1 MLPSDLGPRLGFLD
15 SWDGHANRPALIT
28 DRETITYKELAE
40 RVSTEMELL
49 GSTRRLVLI
58 ELQNT
63 VSAIVSYLA
72 AMRAGHVVLI
82 ASDERACESLTKA
95 YDPDVVVGSRADTG
109 WRMVEHRAGTRHDLH
124 ADLALLMSTS
134 GSTGSPK
141 LVRLS
146 HENLTS
152 NAESIAE
159 YLAIDS
165 ADRAMTSLPLSYC
178 YGLSVLHS
186 HLTRGAAVIVTPLS
200 VVDPGFWDLAHT
212 AQATAFAGVPYT
224 FELLD
229 RVGFADLDLP
239 GLRYITQ
246 SGGKLDAD
254 RVQRFAEL
262 GRRRGWDLVVMYG
275 ATEATARMAYLPV
288 DRVLG
293 APQAVGMPIPGGRF
307 TIDDD
312 SELIYHGPNV
322 MLGYAHSPE
331 DFALGR
337 PIDCLRT
344 GDLARRRHDGLYEIV
359 GRRSRFLKL
368 FGLRVDLD
376 QLEHGLRLEGVEA
389 LCTGDDTRLVVAV
402 TKGTPDPAAGICAKV
417 GLPATV
423 VRTLVL
429 DELPRHAN
437 GKPDYAAVQR
447 SASPP
452 PETPPETPAEPAAN
466 ADGVHALYR
475 EILKADEVSD
485 MDTFVSLG
493 GESLSFV
500 ETSQRLE
507 RQVGALPPD
516 WHLLSVAELEAGAR
530 ERPRGL
536 LRWMETSIVLRAV
549 AIVMVCANH
558 VGLSHMFGGAHV
570 LLAAAGYSFAR
581 FQLNAVASSGRV
593 RPLFQSIA
601 RIAVPSVI
609 VIAIAYATTR
619 EYDVWNVLL
628 IENLFAPVGWALGP
642 DGWDPVWNY
651 WFIEVLVVTLVLCAA
666 LLSIPAMRG
675 LERTHPFGF
684 ALAVLGVCLVLRFQ
698 VFGAD
703 VSMEGYR
710 PQTTAWLFA
719 IGWAAVRATR
729 VSQRLLLTVAAVC
742 GALLPGFFDDEYGR
756 KLVILGGL
764 LLLIWVTRVPV
775 PAALRRLTAV
785 LAGASL
791 WIYLTQPL
799 TFELLEWAESLF
811 GDSSADPASAS
822 SGSGSGWGADE
833 SGLFHDLRLAAATAI
848 ALAVGVLVWKAYERA
863 MRRLAR
869 LRTGRAAAD
878 DSAASR
884 LVIRQ

>member
-1 MLPSDLGPRLGFLD
+1 MLTTGPRPGLGFVD
-15 SWDGHANRPALIT
+15 GWDGHADRPALIT
-28 DRETITYKELAE
+28 DRETITYGELAA
-40 RVSTEMELL
+40 RVSAEMHLF
-49 GSTRRLVLI
+49 GSARRLVLI

-72 AMRAGHVVLI
+72 AMRAGHVVLV
-82 ASDERACESLTKA
+82 ASDERARESLTTT
-95 YDPDVVVGSRADTG
+95 YDPDVVVGSCAETG
-109 WRMVEHRAGTRHDLH
+109 WQTVERRAGTRHDLH

-146 HENLTS
+146 YENLSS
-152 NAESIAE
+152 NAESIAD
-159 YLAIDS
+159 YLGIAS
-165 ADRAMTSLPLSYC
+165 TDRAMTSLPLSYC

-186 HLTRGAAVIVTPLS
+186 HLTRGAAVIVTGLS
-200 VVDPGFWDLAHT
+200 VVDPGFWDLARE

-229 RVGFADLDLP
+229 RVGFADFDVSS
-239 GLRYITQ
+239 LRYITQ
-246 SGGKLDAD
+246 SGGKLAAD

-275 ATEATARMAYLPV
+275 QTEATARMAYLPV
-288 DRVLG
+288 DRVLD
-293 APQAVGMPIPGGRF
+293 APQAFGMPIPGGRF

-312 SELIYHGPNV
+312 GELIYYGPNV

-337 PIDCLRT
+337 TIDHLRT

-376 QLEHGLRLEGVEA
+376 QLEYGLRLEGVQA
-389 LCTGDDTRLVVAV
+389 LCTGDDTGLVVAV
-402 TKGTPDPAAGICAKV
+402 AKGTPDPAAVICAKV
-417 GLPATV
+417 GLPGTAV
-423 VRTLVL
+423 CTLVL
-429 DELPRHAN
+429 DDLPRNAN
-437 GKPDYAAVQR
+437 GKPDYAAVLR

-452 PETPPETPAEPAAN
+452 PKTAAEPAAE
-466 ADGVHALYR
+466 ADGVHAVYR
-475 EILKADEVSD
+475 EILKAERVSD
-485 MDTFVSLG
+485 TDTFVSLG

-507 RQVGALPPD
+507 RKVGALPPD

-530 ERPRGL
+530 GRSRGL

-558 VGLSHMFGGAHV
+558 AGLSHVFGGAHV

-581 FQLNAVASSGRV
+581 FQLNALASSGRV
-593 RPLFQSIA
+593 RPLFLSIA
-601 RIAVPSVI
+601 RIAVPSVV
-609 VIAIAYATTR
+609 VIAIAYVTTR
-619 EYDVWNVLL
+619 DYDVWNVLL

-675 LERTHPFGF
+675 LERAHPFGF

-698 VFGAD
+698 VFGGD

-710 PQTTAWLFA
+710 PQTTVWLFA

-729 VSQRLLLTVAAVC
+729 VSHRLLLSAAAVC
-742 GALLPGFFDDEYGR
+742 GSLLPGFFDDEHVR

-764 LLLIWVTRVPV
+764 LLLIWVTRMPV
-775 PAALRRLTAV
+775 PAALRRITAV

-799 TFELLEWAESLF
+799 TFYFMQFGESLF
-811 GDSSADPASAS
+811 DHSSTAP
-822 SGSGSGWGADE
+822 SGSGSGADE
-833 SGLFHDLRLAAATAI
+833 SGLFHDLRLAVATFI
-848 ALAVGVLVWKAYERA
+848 ALAVGVLAWKAYEHAVRQ
-863 MRRLAR
+863 LAR
-869 LRTGRAAAD
+869 LRTRRERPMPE
-878 DSAASR
+878 SAPH
-884 LVIRQ
+884 L